1 VLVADVVDAADAAD
15 VEAVIVVIAVTMA
28 TTSLLSKTEVLL
40 QRAAGVFLYLD
51 VLSTFY
57 FYKQLLFIILDKDF
71 YIE

>member
-1 VLVADVVDAADAAD
+1 VLVADVVDAAD